1 MWNNYTFIAEMLGTF
16 VLALGVS
23 GVLLATRLKTFGLK
37 GTSAH
42 IFTAMGIALSLFAAV
57 AVGGVLVNNAHTAN
71 FKGHVHGW
79 VNPAVA
85 IMALVGDFGGN
96 KNEVLPAITGEILGA
111 LVGVMLVCV
120 ASKLVKEPKVV
131 EIEAKYNVTNSIVG
145 EILGSALFLGGVA
158 VAVFY
163 GGAGSFIEASLIVA
177 VSIAAAILGFGHKF
191 ALSLNPAMAI
201 AMFISDTVA
210 SKGKNWKFN
219 LANNSISM
227 ATNLVVSAVIGGVAY
242 GLIAM

>member
-1 MWNNYTFIAEMLGTF
+1 MWNNYSFVSELLGTL

-23 GVLLATRLKTFGLK
+23 GILLATRLKAFGLK

-57 AVGGVLVNNAHTAN
+57 MVAGMAPAAAWIGKT
-71 FKGHVHGW
+71 HGFA
-79 VNPAVA
+79 NPAVA
-85 IMALVGDFGGN
+85 LMHAIGN
-96 KNEVLPAITGEILGA
+96 NNFNFILPSVAGEILGA
-111 LVGVMLVCV
+111 MVGVMLVCV
-120 ASKLVKEPKVV
+120 ASKLVGEPKVV
-131 EIEAKYNVTNSIVG
+131 EIEAKYNVKNSIVG
-145 EILGSALFLGGVA
+145 EVLGSALFIGGVA

-163 GGAGSFIEASLIVA
+163 NNYAGNVGIAALVVS

-227 ATNLVVSAVIGGVAY
+227 ATNLVVSAAIGGVAY